1 MWINAGKYPQALKE
15 YEESIKRNPDVAKYY
30 SNIGMV
36 YIKLM
41 EWNSAKNNFEICLK
55 KDPTYIKAYGKKG
68 DCHYSM
74 KEYHK
79 ALETYEAGLKL
90 DPNNEVCK
98 QGLQKTQQ

>member
-1 MWINAGKYPQALKE
+1 
-15 YEESIKRNPDVAKYY
+15 
-30 SNIGMV
+30 MV